1 MDKSIGY
8 LSDSEDSTNKTII
21 FPKCRERHCVLYFPK
36 FYDLHLNLTRIMNDT
51 KITLMAIGLP
61 HRQLNYSKTSHCY
74 PIFGNTIP
82 ARREQLAELI
92 L

>member
-1 MDKSIGY
+1 MESVIKLFLYIARCHC
-8 LSDSEDSTNKTII
+8 LEVAKATNN
-21 FPKCRERHCVLYFPK
+21 H
-36 FYDLHLNLTRIMNDT
+36 N
-51 KITLMAIGLP
+51 

>member
-1 MDKSIGY
+1 MTAR
-8 LSDSEDSTNKTII
+8 LTE
-21 FPKCRERHCVLYFPK
+21 K
-36 FYDLHLNLTRIMNDT
+36 FKFWMSVIMT
-51 KITLMAIGLP
+51 VKGGLQ

>member
-1 MDKSIGY
+1 MLPRQAKCQNFSFLMSDITYLKKHAIKSQK
-8 LSDSEDSTNKTII
+8 S
-21 FPKCRERHCVLYFPK
+21 
-36 FYDLHLNLTRIMNDT
+36 
-51 KITLMAIGLP
+51 LMYTCFQNYRVH